1 MAGQT
6 AQDLGKILEIIQPAC
21 AHPGETML
29 PPHPIPGTGDLFR
42 ASSCNNKLSRVLSF
56 QLRRLSLSA
65 RLCSGVFTALLGA
78 GLMSQSVPVHA
89 QQVPTASASS
99 AATAAGTTVNNQNNS
114 QVNTNTFYGFGPGI
128 NCPTPTLAVAGFGG
142 SGSGLSSGD
151 LIGAQVSSDNY
162 GGIISF
168 TLPLGGAN
176 AEICKE
182 IGRAQVQA
190 LQSQVVR
197 ATVEAR
203 KTQADINLVTAIKC
217 VEILR
222 VASLS
227 GQFGQLCQGVI
238 PRGMGSTATA
248 ELQPVRQRFEP

>member
-1 MAGQT
+1 MFCVPLDQ
-6 AQDLGKILEIIQPAC
+6 
-21 AHPGETML
+21 
-29 PPHPIPGTGDLFR
+29 
-42 ASSCNNKLSRVLSF
+42 
-56 QLRRLSLSA
+56 LSLSIT
-65 RLCSGVFTALLGA
+65 LWPLGLGALLGA
-78 GLMSQSVPVHA
+78 VMVTQTLPVQA

-114 QVNTNTFYGFGPGI
+114 QINTSTFYGFGPGI
-128 NCPTPTLAVAGFGG
+128 NCPTPTVSVAGFGG

-151 LIGAQVSSDNY
+151 VIGAQVTSDNY
-162 GGIISF
+162 GGIVSF
-168 TLPLGGAN
+168 TMPLGGAN

-182 IGRAQVQA
+182 IGKAQVQA

-227 GQFGQLCQGVI
+227 GQFGQLCQGVQ
-238 PRGMGSTATA
+238 PRGMAPTADA
-248 ELQPVRQRFEP
+248 QPVIRQRFEP